1 MIMKSLLGFALAAS
15 VLTMA
20 VADANAWDRKTSATG
35 PYGNS
40 RSVEAHGEFSG
51 DSCTYKR
58 VVKTPSGETRAVG
71 GKATESNS
79 GTVAY
84 GASGSCSGNSCSYS
98 GGAVGPN
105 GGTIKGSGKI
115 KRY

>member
-1 MIMKSLLGFALAAS
+1 MKTLLGFA
-15 VLTMA
+15 A
-20 VADANAWDRKTSATG
+20 VAATALSMAAVDANAWDRNTSVTG

-40 RSVEAHGEFSG
+40 RSVEAHGECSG

-58 VVKTPSGETRAVG
+58 VVKTPSGKTRAVG
-71 GKATESNS
+71 GKATGSN
-79 GTVAY
+79 GGGVAY
-84 GASGSCSGNSCSYS
+84 GATGSCSGGSCSYS

-105 GGTIKGSGKI
+105 GGTIKGSGTV